1 MTTMD
6 MAGAAEPRRE
16 TRSGLTTRTRTGLA
30 IAGGAL
36 AVGAAGDLLLRAS
49 PWGVSLPLWTALLV
63 AAIVGLQRWTEADD
77 AAVGWIPLVLGAAS
91 LAAWRDSP
99 TLKALSITSVL
110 VILALAMMRARG
122 GTVRLAGLAHHALGI
137 ATSAGDAAIGA
148 VRLLTGD
155 VDWGELRGRGGS
167 GTTAAVAVF
176 RGAAL
181 AVPLLLVFGALL
193 ASADARFESLLGG
206 LFQMDGPALVGHL
219 LFSALV
225 AWIAGGVLRTMTLG
239 GGQPGPEFARPAS
252 LSLGIVETATALGL
266 LNLLFLA
273 FVLVQLP
280 YFFGSAA
287 LIQAPGSATFSDY
300 ARRGFFELVTVA
312 GLVLPML
319 LAAEWL
325 VRRETAA
332 HHRVFRVVAG
342 TQVALLFVMMGSGVH
357 RMRLYWG
364 AYGLTELRVYTMAFM
379 LWLGVVAGWFAW
391 TVLRGHRQRFAW
403 GALLAALDMVV
414 LLHLANPDALIV
426 RVNASRP
433 DAALRFDGAYA
444 ATLSA
449 DAVPPLLAALPA
461 MSDGARCRAADALL
475 HRWSAGTGD
484 WRSWSLSRARA
495 GRAMQGNLKRLRTMT
510 CPEPP
515 PAPPAVYGASGAT
528 PSRAPGIRVD
538 TTIVT
543 PAARVIPT
551 GVNPADVNP
560 ANGSPAGVV
569 PPPVIAPATGT
580 DAAAYGSRP

>member
-1 MTTMD
+1 MTTME
-6 MAGAAEPRRE
+6 MAGDAEPRPEARF
-16 TRSGLTTRTRTGLA
+16 GLTARTRTGLA
-30 IAGGAL
+30 ITGV
-36 AVGAAGDLLLRAS
+36 AVTVGVAGDLLLRAS
-49 PWGVSLPLWTALLV
+49 PWGISLPLWTALLV

-77 AAVGWIPLVLGAAS
+77 AAVGWIPLILGAAS

-99 TLKALSITSVL
+99 TLKALSITAVL

-122 GTVRLAGLAHHALGI
+122 GSVRLAGLAHHALGI

-148 VRLLTGD
+148 VRLLSGD
-155 VDWGELRGRGGS
+155 VNWSELRARSGS
-167 GTTAAVAVF
+167 GTTVAVSVL
-176 RGAAL
+176 RGAGL
-181 AVPLLLVFGALL
+181 AVPLLLLFGALL
-193 ASADARFESLLGG
+193 VSADARFESLLGG
-206 LFQMDGPALVGHL
+206 LFQMDTPALILHL

-239 GGQPGPEFARPAS
+239 GGQPGPEIARPAS

-273 FVLVQLP
+273 FVIVQLP
-280 YFFGSAA
+280 YFFGGAA

-332 HHRVFRVVAG
+332 HHRVFRLVAG
-342 TQVALLFVMMGSGVH
+342 AQVALLFVMMGSGVH

-391 TVLRGHRQRFAW
+391 TVLRGQRQRFAW
-403 GALLAALDMVV
+403 GALVAAFDMVA

-449 DAVPPLLAALPA
+449 DAVPQLLAAMPA
-461 MSDGARCRAADALL
+461 MSAGARCRAAEGLL
-475 HRWSAGTGD
+475 ARWSEGTGD
-484 WRSWSLSRARA
+484 WRSWSLARARA
-495 GRAMQGNLKRLRTMT
+495 GRAMQANTRRLETMS
-510 CPEPP
+510 CPEPAP
-515 PAPPAVYGASGAT
+515 VPQAAPAAFGTAPPAIA
-528 PSRAPGIRVD
+528 APRVD
-538 TTIVT
+538 TTTASPPAVIGP
-543 PAARVIPT
+543 PAAV
-551 GVNPADVNP
+551 VDPAAARIDSVE
-560 ANGSPAGVV
+560 AAT
-569 PPPVIAPATGT
+569 PVQAPARASGSTEYG
-580 DAAAYGSRP
+580 YGSRR

>member
-1 MTTMD
+1 MNTMD
-6 MAGAAEPRRE
+6 MAGAAGPRAE
-16 TRSGLTTRTRTGLA
+16 TRTGLTAGTRTGLA
-30 IAGGAL
+30 ITGAAV
-36 AVGAAGDLLLRAS
+36 AVGIAGDLLLRAS
-49 PWGVSLPLWTALLV
+49 PWGISLPLWTAVLV

-99 TLKALSITSVL
+99 TLKALSISAVL
-110 VILALAMMRARG
+110 ITVALAMMRARG
-122 GTVRLAGLAHHALGI
+122 GSVRLAGLAHHALGV

-148 VRLLTGD
+148 TRLLFGD
-155 VDWGELRGRGGS
+155 VDWTELRGRGGS
-167 GTTAAVAVF
+167 GTAVAVI

-193 ASADARFESLLGG
+193 VAADARFESLLGG
-206 LFQMDGPALVGHL
+206 VFQVDGAVLIGHL

-225 AWIAGGVLRTMTLG
+225 AWLAGGVLRTMTLG
-239 GGQPGPEFARPAS
+239 GGQPGPQITRPAA

-266 LNLLFLA
+266 LNVLFLA
-273 FVLVQLP
+273 FVIVQLP
-280 YFFGSAA
+280 YFFGDGS
-287 LIQAPGSATFSDY
+287 LIQQAGTVSFSDY

-319 LAAEWL
+319 LVAEWL

-332 HHRVFRVVAG
+332 HHRVFRLVAG

-403 GALLAALDMVV
+403 GALLTALDMVA
-414 LLHLANPDALIV
+414 LLHFANPDALIV

-461 MSDGARCRAADALL
+461 MSEGARCRAAETLIR
-475 HRWSAGTGD
+475 RWGGGTGD
-484 WRSWSLSRARA
+484 WRSWSLGRARA
-495 GRAMQGNLKRLRTMT
+495 GRAMEANLARLETMR
-510 CPEPP
+510 CPELDTALPP
-515 PAPPAVYGASGAT
+515 RRAVPAAPVYGAKA
-528 PSRAPGIRVD
+528 PEIAVPRAD
-538 TTIVT
+538 TTTTT
-543 PAARVIPT
+543 PAIVAAPVST
-551 GVNPADVNP
+551 GP
-560 ANGSPAGVV
+560 GSEGQAPRASAAGEV
-569 PPPVIAPATGT
+569 
-580 DAAAYGSRP
+580 RP